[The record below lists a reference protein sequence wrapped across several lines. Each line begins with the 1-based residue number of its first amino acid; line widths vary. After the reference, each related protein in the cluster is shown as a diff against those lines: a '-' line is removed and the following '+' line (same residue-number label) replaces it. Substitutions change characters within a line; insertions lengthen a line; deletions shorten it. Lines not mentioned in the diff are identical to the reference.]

1 MILCNIRNSRS
12 LLAGMWAVIA
22 VFGCIMMSALLWAEK
37 APAASPVKEQA
48 PVMVKVVPHFNHPN
62 SRPAFFKN
70 APKLPSVVGCYHI
83 PKGSNTWTKDTC
95 LTQEYVKAH
104 YPHPELEPGVQF
116 TQAAGAKASPIPVT
130 GGAIDVGLQSFGS
143 INDPT
148 WGNGYF
154 SVQLNTNAFTDS
166 QGHLSATQFVDM
178 HKAISATQSQDLVCI
193 WNVDITAQQYPN
205 TCHPEIISNRAVRSG
220 DFVAIQGYQDFQETG
235 YLKLV
240 FQLSWYAQEGIYG
253 IVAQDTYGLTKTANG
268 KGNWN
273 ELTGSI
279 LGYGNG
285 SKVNFTKTTL
295 WVAIDTWNC
304 QYDANNDCVAYDPG
318 SWTWAATKPIV
329 ALWGMTEEQNNLTPS
344 ITYTNSTP
352 ASALPKLQCPGWNGC
367 YIEYTE
373 TAP

>member
-1 MILCNIRNSRS
+1 MTLCNIRNLRS
-12 LLAGMWAVIA
+12 LFAGQWAVIA
-22 VFGCIMMSALLWAEK
+22 VLGCMTMSGTLWAQK
-37 APAASPVKEQA
+37 AATAAPVKAQA
-48 PVMVKVVPHFNHPN
+48 PVMVKITPHFNHPN
-62 SRPAFFKN
+62 SRSATFKN
-70 APKLPSVVGCYHI
+70 APKLPSVAGCYHI
-83 PKGSNTWTKDTC
+83 AKGTNTWAKDTC
-95 LTQEYVKAH
+95 LTPEYVKAH

-116 TQAAGAKASPIPVT
+116 TQAAGAKTSPIPVT
-130 GGAIDVGLQSFGS
+130 GGAIDVGLQSIGS
-143 INDPT
+143 IDDPT
-148 WGNGYF
+148 WGKGYF

-166 QGHLSATQFVDM
+166 SGHLSATQFVDM
-178 HKAISATQSQDLVCI
+178 HKAVSATQSQDLVCI
-193 WNVDITAQQYPN
+193 WNVDITSQQYPN
-205 TCHPEIISNRAVRSG
+205 TCHPELTGRAVRSG
-220 DFVAIQGYQDFQETG
+220 DFVAVQGYQDFQETG
-235 YLKLV
+235 YLKMV
-240 FQLSWYAQEGIYG
+240 FQLSWDSQEGTYG
-253 IVAQDTYGLTKTANG
+253 VVAQDQFGLTKTVNG

-295 WVAIDTWNC
+295 WVAIDAWNC
-304 QYDANNDCVAYDPG
+304 EYDANTDCIAYDPG